1 MVWLGDCLE
10 AMTSFPA
17 DARRIGGF
25 QLWLVQRGE
34 EPRDW
39 KPMPTVGLGVN
50 EIRIHTGVE
59 HRIVYIA
66 KFQEAV
72 YVLHAF
78 EKRARRTP
86 KGGSTWRG
94 VGSVS
99 CSLGGGRGNGGCLCG
114 TIPNDEGAEDEGDE
128 IEWQRVPRSWVLA
141 GRG

>member
-1 MVWLGDCLE
+1 MLEKPVVWLGDCLE

-86 KGGSTWRG
+86 KGAID
-94 VGSVS
+94 
-99 CSLGGGRGNGGCLCG
+99 L
-114 TIPNDEGAEDEGDE
+114 A
-128 IEWQRVPRSWVLA
+128 RSRLRELLA
-141 GRG
+141 QQKAR